1 MKNGGERRWQEL
13 CAQAA
18 ATTDPL
24 ERAEILREL
33 AEILSEMVGY
43 IPGEDAK
50 EKS

>member
-43 IPGEDAK
+43 ITGKDMK
-50 EKS
+50 EQS